1 MLSHGAYCLMK
12 MWSLLLQAM
21 KVVGIKAHTEND
33 KGQVLLDL
41 YIRWSFIYELL
52 DLKTKSVSLLLR
64 RCWQFFFCFFSYV
77 GNVEINVEVKK
88 YFCKAGVKGIQVCWA
103 ESGLRKASSPQSS
116 QTCPALLCLQLHGMM
131 RVILEPLIGDVPIV
145 GAVTMFFIKRPVCP
159 SVLISA
165 RPYIPSN
172 ITNPNIVI
180 FGLRAID
187 FSCILIILHFSFF
200 LPRNWTSIGL
210 VWLICWIFLDL
221 SESCWNYPL
230 WGYQAH
236 K

>member
-1 MLSHGAYCLMK
+1 MSFWIWKPYLYRCFWEGADSSFSVFQLRRQRGDQR
-12 MWSLLLQAM
+12 WGEEILLQSWSQRNTGLLSWVWPSESLQST
-21 KVVGIKAHTEND
+21 VVSK
-33 KGQVLLDL
+33 
-41 YIRWSFIYELL
+41 
-52 DLKTKSVSLLLR
+52 
-64 RCWQFFFCFFSYV
+64 
-77 GNVEINVEVKK
+77 
-88 YFCKAGVKGIQVCWA
+88 
-103 ESGLRKASSPQSS
+103 
-116 QTCPALLCLQLHGMM
+116 CPALLCLQLHGMM

-159 SVLISA
+159 SVLTSA

-187 FSCILIILHFSFF
+187 FSSILIILHLLFLS

-221 SESCWNYPL
+221 SESCWNYP
-230 WGYQAH
+230 
-236 K
+236 